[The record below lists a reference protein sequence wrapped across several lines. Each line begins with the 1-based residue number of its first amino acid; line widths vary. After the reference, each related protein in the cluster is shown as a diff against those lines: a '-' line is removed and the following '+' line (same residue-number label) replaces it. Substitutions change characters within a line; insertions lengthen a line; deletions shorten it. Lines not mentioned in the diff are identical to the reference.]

1 MTIRVVV
8 ADDSP
13 FVCRLLTSYLQSS
26 PGFQVVGSASDGAG
40 AVETVKTLHP
50 DVVTLDLEMP
60 GPDGLETLE
69 CIMHECPTP
78 VVLVTGVSRRAA
90 DVALQAIEI
99 GAVDFILKYT
109 PGVDMNPE
117 TLRRDVVAKVRAA
130 SQIHVVRSLG
140 PRRHQ
145 RQENAIDAGQAETP
159 PHSPGGVP
167 SEWPFKGDG
176 VPSEWPFKGDGV
188 PSAWPFEGGGV
199 VVIGASTGGP
209 VALRELLSNL
219 PGDFA
224 TPIVIVQHMP
234 ASFTGVLAAQLDRQ
248 VPLKI
253 REIEA
258 GDRLEPGRAL
268 VAPGD
273 YHLLLR
279 SEMETE
285 LNQGPEIGGHRPCI
299 DVTMQ
304 SAAQVYGARTKGILL
319 TGMGD
324 DGTLGLV
331 SIRAKGGQTFA
342 QDAASCAV
350 NGMPRRAIERGV
362 VDHVAPPARIAQM
375 LR

>member
-140 PRRHQ
+140 PRRVQ